1 MRKIAIAAMFLGL
14 LAGPV
19 YAQQKPV
26 SAMSDDEKVKAAA
39 ADTVDRAY
47 RSTLDSTSHKAPAVA
62 PRVDPWSNMRGAEA
76 SKDKR

>member
-1 MRKIAIAAMFLGL
+1 MKKIAIAAMILGA

-39 ADTVDRAY
+39 ADTVDRQY
-47 RSTLDSTSHKAPAVA
+47 RSTLDSTSNKTAVA

-76 SKDKR
+76 PKAKR

>member
-1 MRKIAIAAMFLGL
+1 MRKIAIATMFLGL

-39 ADTVDRAY
+39 ADTIDRQY
-47 RSTLDSTSHKAPAVA
+47 RSTLDSTRKAATET
-62 PRVDPWSNMRGAEA
+62 RVDPWSNMRGAEA
-76 SKDKR
+76 PKAKR